1 MQSNWYKNCYR
12 RSLVDMHIHHWSDEF
27 LSEFSAEDYLA
38 YLKES
43 KMQSAMIYL
52 QSHVGL
58 CYYPTKS
65 GIMHKSFIGREDEMR
80 RLVDMCHENGIK
92 VVGYY
97 SLIYNTLEEERHPE
111 WRIIDD
117 EEGQTSPLQ
126 RHVIRYGLC
135 CPNNPGYRQFLKDQ
149 IKEIADYFNL
159 DGMFFDM
166 TFWLVVCRC
175 KHCQERWEKETG
187 LKEMPKSIGDF
198 NSKESLLFQQK
209 RYDWM
214 ADFAKF
220 VHDYAKEVMPHITV
234 SQNNAS
240 SVGADFQRGVDERV
254 GDEGCD
260 YMTGDVG
267 GSILMH
273 SFGAKYFRSAS
284 HVQPFEY
291 MVIRFPESLA
301 QHTTSITVREFA
313 QVSLLTAAHHGAS
326 FMIDSIDPSGTLNPT
341 VAKEIGE
348 AFSMQIPYE
357 PYLDRGVP
365 VSDVA
370 IWYSLRGIYNSRGQN
385 FNTKTA
391 SKNLG
396 ETLGANHVLYDVIPS
411 VRLDRLGEFKAV
423 YAPAIAGIET
433 KHIDSVE
440 KYVKNGGIF
449 IFSGVES
456 PELLQRFFGKDVK
469 VEGFT
474 QKLFNYIAPTE
485 SGRAMLAPFD
495 EKYPVSLV
503 HYQPKL
509 TGVTKDATLL
519 GTLTLPY
526 TDFENPHNFSAIH
539 SDPPG
544 IKTDYPALM
553 DISIGKGKVVW
564 LSTALE
570 GYTDRQ
576 SRDIIM
582 QIISHYLPEEDRELI
597 AERAPQAELVVFKD
611 GKDWL
616 ISAVNVGDAE
626 DRRLIPD
633 FKVKV
638 KSDKPA
644 KAVYRLPDEKT
655 AIPSS
660 YEDGRIVFAVKNLD
674 LFDMYLIET

>member
-1 MQSNWYKNCYR
+1 MQSTWYKKCYR
-12 RSLVDMHIHHWSDEF
+12 RSLVDMHIHHWDDEF

-38 YLKES
+38 YLKEA

-97 SLIYNTLEEERHPE
+97 SLIYNTLEEQRHPE

-117 EEGQTSPLQ
+117 VKGQTSPLQ

-135 CPNNPGYRQFLKDQ
+135 CPNNPGYRDFLKAQ
-149 IKEIADYFNL
+149 IKEIADYFDL

-187 LKEMPKSIGDF
+187 LKEMPAIDNFK
-198 NSKESLLFQQK
+198 SKESLLLQQK

-240 SVGADFQRGVDERV
+240 SVGADYTRGVDERV

-348 AFSMQIPYE
+348 AFAMQIPYE

-370 IWYSLRGIYNSRGQN
+370 IWYSLRGIYNSEGQV

-411 VRLDRLGEFKAV
+411 VRLDRLGEFKV
-423 YAPAIAGIET
+423 VFAPAIAGIEK
-433 KHIDSVE
+433 KHIDAVE
-440 KYVKNGGIF
+440 EYVRNGGTF
-449 IFSGVES
+449 IFTGVES
-456 PELLQRFFGKDVK
+456 PELLQRFFGKDVT

-474 QKLFNYIAPTE
+474 QKIFTYIAPATE
-485 SGRAMLAPFD
+485 SGKAMLSPFD
-495 EKYPVSLV
+495 EKYPVSLM
-503 HYQPKL
+503 HRQPMI
-509 TGVTKDATLL
+509 TGVKEDVTVHGKMI
-519 GTLTLPY
+519 LPY
-526 TDFENPHNFSAIH
+526 IDYNDSHNFSAIH

-544 IKTDYPALM
+544 IKTDYPSFM
-553 DISIGKGKVVW
+553 ETSIGKGKAVW
-564 LSTALE
+564 LSTPIE
-570 GYTDRQ
+570 NCTDRQ
-576 SRDIIM
+576 SRNIVM
-582 QIISHYLPEEDRELI
+582 QILSHYLPEDTRVLT
-597 AERAPQAELVVFKD
+597 AGRAPMAELVVFKD
-611 GKDWL
+611 GGDWL
-616 ISAVNVGDAE
+616 VSAVNVGDAE
-626 DRRLIPD
+626 DRRLVPD
-633 FKVKV
+633 FEVKI
-638 KSDKPA
+638 KSDKAA
-644 KAVYRLPDEKT
+644 KAVYLLPEKT
-655 AIPSS
+655 PVPHT
-660 YEDGRIVFAVKNLD
+660 YENGRIVFTVKELD

>member
-38 YLKES
+38 YLKAA

-117 EEGQTSPLQ
+117 EEGGTSPRQ

-135 CPNNPGYRQFLKDQ
+135 CPNNPDYRDFLKAQ
-149 IKEIADYFNL
+149 IKEMADYFDL
-159 DGMFFDM
+159 DGIFFDM

-175 KHCQERWEKETG
+175 KHCKARWEKETG

-198 NSKESLLFQQK
+198 KSKESLLLQQK

-220 VHDYAKEVMPHITV
+220 VHDYAKEVMPGVTV

-240 SVGADFQRGVDERV
+240 SVGADYQRGVDERV
-254 GDEGCD
+254 GEEGCD

-267 GSILMH
+267 GSVLMH

-291 MVIRFPESLA
+291 MVIRFPQSLA
-301 QHTTSITVREFA
+301 QHTTSKSVREFA
-313 QVSLLTAAHHGAS
+313 QLSLLTAAHHGAS
-326 FMIDSIDPSGTLNPT
+326 FMIDSIDPSGTLNPA

-348 AFSMQIPYE
+348 AFEMQIPYE
-357 PYLDRGVP
+357 PYLDRGKP

-370 IWYSLRGIYNSRGQN
+370 IWYSLRGIYNSEGRD

-411 VRLDRLGEFKAV
+411 VRLNRLNEFKV
-423 YAPAIAGIET
+423 VFAPAIAGIEK
-433 KHIDSVE
+433 KHIDAVE
-440 KYVKNGGIF
+440 EYVREGGIF
-449 IFSGVES
+449 CFSGVES
-456 PELLQRFFGKDVK
+456 IELLQRFFGKDVK
-469 VEGFT
+469 VEGFAERM
-474 QKLFNYIAPTE
+474 FNYIAPTE
-485 SGRAMLAPFD
+485 SGKDMLAPFD
-495 EKYPVSLV
+495 EKYPVSLM
-503 HYQPKL
+503 HQQPKL
-509 TGVTKDATLL
+509 TGVKEDAVIHGKLV
-519 GTLTLPY
+519 LPY
-526 TDFENPHNFSAIH
+526 IDYEDPHHFSAIH

-544 IKTDYPALM
+544 IKTDYP
-553 DISIGKGKVVW
+553 SIMETTVGKGKVIWWGVPI
-564 LSTALE
+564 E
-570 GYTDRQ
+570 NYTDRQ
-576 SRDIIM
+576 SRELIM
-582 QIISHYLPEEDRELI
+582 QILSHYLPESERILT
-597 AERAPQAELVVFKD
+597 AERAPMCELVVFRD
-611 GKDWL
+611 ENEWL

-626 DRRLIPD
+626 DGRLVPD
-633 FKVKV
+633 FKVKIQ
-638 KSDKPA
+638 SDASA
-644 KAVYRLPDEKT
+644 KGVYLLPERT
-655 AIPSS
+655 PVPFS
-660 YEDGRIVFAVKNLD
+660 YEDGRIVFTVKDLD
-674 LFDMYLIET
+674 LFDMYSVEL